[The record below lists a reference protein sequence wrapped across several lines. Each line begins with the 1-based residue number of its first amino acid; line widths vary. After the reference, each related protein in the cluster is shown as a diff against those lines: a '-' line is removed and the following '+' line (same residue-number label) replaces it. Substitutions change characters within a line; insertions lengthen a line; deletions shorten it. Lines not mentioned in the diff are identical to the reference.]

1 MQYQRPEKPSPVA
14 PRIIIHGGAGNITR
28 QNLSPES
35 YQVYRHALLSI
46 LKRARAQLPN
56 PQASALDVATY
67 AVSLLEENP
76 LFNAGRGAV
85 FTTEGTHE
93 LEASVMV
100 STGYRKRGVGVMK
113 VRTAKSPIKLA
124 REMLLRGELDDG
136 GGAHA
141 HNQLEGET
149 CDRLNH
155 DWGLESVKPS
165 YFWTRRRWDEHRI
178 GLGLPHDNDTYR
190 KHKQL
195 ADGDDSLPEKDE
207 LQVDPQTWDDPSWNG
222 SDYLPQG
229 TVGAVVLDSS
239 GVLCVAT
246 STGGLTNKLPGRI
259 GDTPTLG
266 AGFWAEQWQER
277 KPQEDNLST
286 SWLQACLPNF
296 TSYTALDMA
305 PESTFRAVAMSGT
318 GNGDSFL
325 RTNAARTAAAIA
337 RYAETSTR
345 KISLQNAVTA
355 VAGPH
360 GQLQQSAGDRWKRTG
375 EGEGGIIGIELIED
389 RGHIVY
395 DHNCGGMFRAYVDD
409 NGHAHFGV
417 FQDEKRTL

>member
-1 MQYQRPEKPSPVA
+1 MQYQRREKPSPVA

-46 LKRARAQLPN
+46 LKRARAQLQN
-56 PQASALDVATY
+56 AEASALDVATY

-85 FTTEGTHE
+85 CTTEGTHE

-149 CDRLNH
+149 CDRLNQV
-155 DWGLESVKPS
+155 WGLESVKPS

-178 GLGLPHDNDTYR
+178 GLGLPHDDDTYR

-195 ADGDDSLPEKDE
+195 ADGEDSLPEKDE
-207 LQVDPQTWDDPSWNG
+207 LQVDSQTWDDPSWNG

-246 STGGLTNKLPGRI
+246 STGGLTNKVRRVANQFL
-259 GDTPTLG
+259 DTVIQT
-266 AGFWAEQWQER
+266 
-277 KPQEDNLST
+277 
-286 SWLQACLPNF
+286 
-296 TSYTALDMA
+296 
-305 PESTFRAVAMSGT
+305 
-318 GNGDSFL
+318 
-325 RTNAARTAAAIA
+325 
-337 RYAETSTR
+337 
-345 KISLQNAVTA
+345 
-355 VAGPH
+355 
-360 GQLQQSAGDRWKRTG
+360 
-375 EGEGGIIGIELIED
+375 
-389 RGHIVY
+389 
-395 DHNCGGMFRAYVDD
+395 
-409 NGHAHFGV
+409 
-417 FQDEKRTL
+417 